1 MAKWWVPLALLLH
14 GVAAHYT
21 PTWAVYVPE
30 GREAADAVAAEHG
43 FINLGEIFDNH
54 FHFHH
59 NSVSRRSLRPAVEHH
74 GRLENDVRV
83 HWAKQQRALSRK
95 KRDFQ
100 ILYNNNTTV
109 ETVTSDPYPSVGTK
123 REAGR
128 RELQR
133 ARVKGRLRSLDPRF
147 LLNDPKWLHM
157 WYLNRGGG
165 LDMNV
170 IPAWQEGITGRGVVV
185 TILDDGLETDHPD
198 LIANYDPMA
207 SYDVNSHDSDP
218 QPRYDMIDSNRHG
231 TRCAGEVAA
240 TANNSLCAVGVAFGA
255 SVGGVRMLD
264 GDVTDAVEARSLS
277 LNPQHVDIY
286 SASWG
291 PDDDGKTV
299 DGPGELATRAFIE
312 GVTKGRNGKGSIF
325 VWASGNGG
333 REHDNCNCDGY
344 TNSIWTLSISSAT
357 ERGEVPWY
365 SEMCSSTLATTY
377 SSGAINE
384 KQVVTTD
391 LHHSCTVTHTG
402 TSASAPLAAGI
413 CALALQANRDLTW
426 RDMQHIVV
434 RTARPERLSLDGNW
448 RVNGVGR
455 NVSHS
460 FGYGLL
466 DAAGMVRLAR
476 AWRTV
481 PPQRR
486 CELAAPR
493 PQRPVPPKSSVV
505 LQLDVSA
512 CPGVNYLE
520 HVQAR
525 VSLSAARRGDL
536 RIALTSPAGTRVTL
550 LAPRAHDSS
559 RAGFNSWPFMSVHM
573 WGEAPLGVWQLE
585 VSNEGRYMGRATL
598 QEWSLTLYGTSSP
611 AAKNDPIPFRPII
624 TRNKSNATRPV
635 VVQPRKNNRGK
646 TVSSAP
652 TYTVGLVKRKKN
664 KNSKNTKGSQKMKQ
678 SHPATRSPIEST
690 TPRVTSTP
698 PNLSLNLQ
706 GNLADPLA
714 DARGRKMSNL
724 FEQYPK
730 IQRIYPAPLQANA
743 GPLTQWELIF
753 YGTETPAQEYD
764 ASPETNSLGTNG
776 GGGGGGSAGA
786 DGQSGAGAGAGK
798 NPWGG
803 ASLPDSE
810 EVRQNGIDDDLAL
823 VWHDSHAIREE
834 GLLGSSGSSEA
845 SGGGISG
852 CATRAPQ
859 LPHRCLECA
868 KGLHLYDG
876 RCHTRCPDG
885 TYASEILMERSSRRR
900 NLTYFSEQAAASVS
914 KSGPTTGEAL
924 DMEPRSETKGK
935 APLLCLPCHYTC
947 ATCSGPHSSQCT
959 SCLDD
964 AQLFN
969 LTDTESKFYCYPN
982 TVLPQIT
989 NAHWYYNLNVIL
1001 VIVLVAFIIV
1011 GFYFYMKYLNDK
1023 CCFNQAHY
1031 NSNIKV
1037 AYNKLAVDE
1046 KHQNAIDIEE
1056 EIHKAI
1062 KYTSDSES
1070 EEELRL

>member
-1 MAKWWVPLALLLH
+1 MIKE
-14 GVAAHYT
+14 T
-21 PTWAVYVPE
+21 
-30 GREAADAVAAEHG
+30 D
-43 FINLGEIFDNH
+43 IFDNH
-54 FHFHH
+54 YHFHH
-59 NSVSRRSLRPAVEHH
+59 HAIVRRSITPAHNHH
-74 GRLENDVRV
+74 DKLEGDNRVR
-83 HWAKQQRALSRK
+83 WAKQQRALSRK

-100 ILYNNNTTV
+100 VIPDSYRSTAETTS
-109 ETVTSDPYPSVGTK
+109 SDAPTPSAASK
-123 REAGR
+123 RDTNSK
-128 RELQR
+128 RELQPS
-133 ARVKGRLRSLDPRF
+133 RVKGRPRAADSKF
-147 LLNDPKWLHM
+147 QLNDPKWPHM

-170 IPAWQEGITGRGVVV
+170 IPAWREGITGRGVVV

-198 LIANYDPMA
+198 LVANYDPMA

-240 TANNSLCAVGVAFGA
+240 TANNSLCAVGVAYGA

-365 SEMCSSTLATTY
+365 SEMCSSTLAATY

-391 LHHSCTVTHTG
+391 LHHSCTAGHTG

-434 RTARPERLSLDGNW
+434 RTARPERLSIGGEW

-466 DAAGMVRLAR
+466 DAAGMVRLAKT
-476 AWRTV
+476 WRTV

-493 PQRPVPPKSSVV
+493 PQRNVPPRASVT
-505 LQLDVSA
+505 LQLDVGA

-536 RIALTSPAGTRVTL
+536 RIVLTSPAGTKVTL
-550 LAPRAHDSS
+550 LAPRPHDSS

-573 WGEAPLGVWQLE
+573 WGESPLGFWRLE
-585 VSNEGRYMGRATL
+585 VTNEGRYM
-598 QEWSLTLYGTSSP
+598 
-611 AAKNDPIPFRPII
+611 
-624 TRNKSNATRPV
+624 
-635 VVQPRKNNRGK
+635 
-646 TVSSAP
+646 
-652 TYTVGLVKRKKN
+652 
-664 KNSKNTKGSQKMKQ
+664 
-678 SHPATRSPIEST
+678 
-690 TPRVTSTP
+690 
-698 PNLSLNLQ
+698 
-706 GNLADPLA
+706 
-714 DARGRKMSNL
+714 
-724 FEQYPK
+724 
-730 IQRIYPAPLQANA
+730 A

-753 YGTETPAQEYD
+753 YGTETPPQEYD
-764 ASPETNSLGTNG
+764 ASPETNSLNG
-776 GGGGGGSAGA
+776 GAASVAGTGAVLIPPEQPSGGGVTSW
-786 DGQSGAGAGAGK
+786 SGA
-798 NPWGG
+798 NEPE
-803 ASLPDSE
+803 SVE
-810 EVRQNGIDDDLAL
+810 EVRQNALDDDLTL
-823 VWHDSHAIREE
+823 VWHSHTISEDSPPETVDP
-834 GLLGSSGSSEA
+834 GSAGQYTGNS
-845 SGGGISG
+845 SG
-852 CATRAPQ
+852 CATHVPQ
-859 LPHRCLECA
+859 SLHCLGLCLFIIMLMSAADALRLESTISQRRQPHRV
-868 KGLHLYDG
+868 
-876 RCHTRCPDG
+876 R
-885 TYASEILMERSSRRR
+885 
-900 NLTYFSEQAAASVS
+900 SVS
-914 KSGPTTGEAL
+914 KRDCAL
-924 DMEPRSETKGK
+924 TARVS
-935 APLLCLPCHYTC
+935 L
-947 ATCSGPHSSQCT
+947 
-959 SCLDD
+959 
-964 AQLFN
+964 
-969 LTDTESKFYCYPN
+969 
-982 TVLPQIT
+982 
-989 NAHWYYNLNVIL
+989 
-1001 VIVLVAFIIV
+1001 
-1011 GFYFYMKYLNDK
+1011 
-1023 CCFNQAHY
+1023 
-1031 NSNIKV
+1031 
-1037 AYNKLAVDE
+1037 
-1046 KHQNAIDIEE
+1046 
-1056 EIHKAI
+1056 
-1062 KYTSDSES
+1062 
-1070 EEELRL
+1070 ELRRASVARPPRAPCLRRLTSTAATALGP

>member
-1 MAKWWVPLALLLH
+1 MARGVIISFAILVPLMSLIK
-14 GVAAHYT
+14 VAYAHFT
-21 PTWAVYVPE
+21 PTWAVHIPAGKE
-30 GREAADAVAAEHG
+30 TAEAVALDHG
-43 FINLGEIFDNH
+43 FVYLGEIFENH
-54 FHFHH
+54 YHFHH
-59 NSVSRRSLRPAVEHH
+59 NSLAKRSLTPAHEHH
-74 GRLENDVRV
+74 DRLQGDERV
-83 HWAKQQRALSRK
+83 QWAKQQKILSRK

-100 ILYNNNTTV
+100 PLPDISSTA
-109 ETVTSDPYPSVGTK
+109 ETKASGAPSMK
-123 REAGR
+123 REAGSK
-128 RELQR
+128 RELHS
-133 ARVKGRLRSLDPRF
+133 RVKGRPRSADSKF
-147 LLNDPKWLHM
+147 QLNDPKWPHM

-170 IPAWQEGITGRGVVV
+170 IPAWREGITGRGVVV

-198 LIANYDPMA
+198 LIANYDHMA
-207 SYDVNSHDSDP
+207 SYDVNSHDPDP

-240 TANNSLCAVGVAFGA
+240 TANNSLCAVGVAYEA

-365 SEMCSSTLATTY
+365 SEMCSSTLAATY

-391 LHHSCTVTHTG
+391 LHHSCTAGHTG

-434 RTARPERLSLDGNW
+434 RTARPERLSIGGEW

-476 AWRTV
+476 SWKPV
-481 PPQRR
+481 PAQRR

-493 PQRPVPPKSSVV
+493 PQRAVPPRSSIT
-505 LQLDVSA
+505 LQLDVGA

-550 LAPRAHDSS
+550 LAPRPHDSS

-573 WGEAPLGVWQLE
+573 WGESPLGVWQLE
-585 VSNEGRYMGRATL
+585 VSNEGRYLGRATL
-598 QEWSLTLYGTSSP
+598 QDWSLTLYGTSTP
-611 AAKNDPIPFRPII
+611 AAKNDPIPFRNPIM
-624 TRNKSNATRPV
+624 RNRSNATRPV
-635 VVQPRKNNRGK
+635 VLQAGRKNNRGK
-646 TVSSAP
+646 AVHIVP
-652 TYTVGLVKRKKN
+652 TQYTVGLVKRKKN
-664 KNSKNTKGSQKMKQ
+664 KNSKNPNRNSQKKQ
-678 SHPATRSPIEST
+678 GRPATRSPIEST
-690 TPRVTSTP
+690 TSRPTTSTTAD
-698 PNLSLNLQ
+698 LSLNLR
-706 GNLADPLA
+706 GDITDPLS
-714 DARGRKMSNL
+714 DVRGRKMSNL

-764 ASPETNSLGTNG
+764 ASPESNSVGTSG
-776 GGGGGGSAGA
+776 VTSW
-786 DGQSGAGAGAGK
+786 SGA
-798 NPWGG
+798 NVPET
-803 ASLPDSE
+803 P
-810 EVRQNGIDDDLAL
+810 EVRQNTIDDDLAL

-834 GLLGSSGSSEA
+834 GPVVEP
-845 SGGGISG
+845 GGYAASG
-852 CATRAPQ
+852 CATHAPQ
-859 LPHRCLECA
+859 PPHRCLECA

-876 RCHTRCPDG
+876 RCYQRCPAE

-900 NLTYFSEQAAASVS
+900 NLTYLESGDSSVVM
-914 KSGPTTGEAL
+914 KRQGDVFKPTTIEAL
-924 DMEPRSETKGK
+924 DMEPSNNFSK
-935 APLLCLPCHYTC
+935 APLICLPCHYTC
-947 ATCSGPHSSQCT
+947 ATCTGPHNSQCS

-964 AQLFN
+964 AQLYN
-969 LTDTESKFYCYPN
+969 MSDVESKLYCYPK
-982 TVLPQIT
+982 TVLPQI
-989 NAHWYYNLNVIL
+989 NDANWHYKVNLILTIALIL
-1001 VIVLVAFIIV
+1001 VTCISLYILIVCSLKRAGVS
-1011 GFYFYMKYLNDK
+1011 
-1023 CCFNQAHY
+1023 CCGNNY
-1031 NSNIKV
+1031 DSNIKI
-1037 AYNKLAVDE
+1037 AYNKLAVDD
-1046 KHQNAIDIEE
+1046 KQQSAIEIEE
-1056 EIHKAI
+1056 EIHKALN
-1062 KYTSDSES
+1062 KYSSES
-1070 EEELRL
+1070 ESDDDMNL